1 MSRLAK
7 DMIEKIRETENQG
20 AEIIKKAEAEAAKRR
35 AGYREE
41 IGGGVRQQQV
51 DEDLIL

>member
-1 MSRLAK
+1 MVRERQRIAREEEVRK
-7 DMIEKIRETENQG
+7 IEQ
-20 AEIIKKAEAEAAKRR
+20 KKAEAEAAKRR

-41 IGGGVRQQQV
+41 VGGGVRQQQA